1 METLFKIKE
10 KGSTVSREIIGG
22 ITTFLAMSY
31 ILAVNPGMLGSIE
44 GMSFGGVF
52 TATAISAAI
61 ATLIMAFF
69 ANMPVAL
76 ASGMGLNAFFT
87 YTVCGQ
93 MGCSP
98 WFALTAVLLEGV
110 LFIVLSFFG
119 VREAIINSIPS
130 TMKKAVAV
138 GIGLFIALIGLNNAG
153 IVTSSNGTIIG
164 FNAFD
169 KAHISAIVAIIG
181 LVITIVL
188 YILKVPGAILI
199 GIAATTVV
207 GIPFGVTTIPE
218 NFKPVSVPQA
228 PFLFRFDFSN
238 VLTLKF
244 FGVFFTFLFTDIFDT
259 IGTLMGV
266 AEQAKLIDDKGDIP
280 NVKNALLADAVG
292 TVAGACL
299 GTSTVTSYVE
309 SSAGVAAGART
320 GLSSVVTAGFFVLA
334 LLFTPLFALVPSC
347 ATAPALIFVGF
358 LMMQSVTSIKFSEIT
373 DGIPA
378 FITILVMPF
387 GYSISKGIAFGMI
400 AYVISKVAGRKAKE
414 ISPVTWILAAVFV
427 FALAIKAI

>member
-1 METLFKIKE
+1 MEKFFKIKE
-10 KGSTVSREIIGG
+10 RGSTVSREIIGG

-31 ILAVNPGMLGSIE
+31 ILAVNPGMLGGIP

-61 ATLIMAFF
+61 ATLCMAFL
-69 ANMPVAL
+69 ANLPVAL

-87 YTVCGQ
+87 YTVCGS

-110 LFIVLSFFG
+110 LFILLSVFG
-119 VREAIINSIPS
+119 VREAIIKSIPA

-153 IVTSSNGTIIG
+153 IVTSANGTIIG
-164 FNAFD
+164 FNSFD
-169 KAHISAIVAIIG
+169 MSHATALVAIIG
-181 LVITIVL
+181 LIITIVL

-199 GIAATTVV
+199 GIAATTII
-207 GIPFGVTTIPE
+207 GIPFGVTKVPD
-218 NFKPVSVPQA
+218 NFSPVSLPEK
-228 PFLFRFDFSN
+228 PFLFKFEWTGILS
-238 VLTLKF
+238 LKF

-266 AEQAKLIDDKGDIP
+266 AEQSNLKDDDGNI
-280 NVKNALLADAVG
+280 KNCKEALLADAVG

-299 GTSTVTSYVE
+299 GTSTVTSFVE
-309 SSAGVAAGART
+309 SSSGVAAGART
-320 GLSSVVTAGFFVLA
+320 GLASIVTSIFFLLA
-334 LLFTPLFALVPSC
+334 LFFTPLFALVPSC

-358 LMMQSVTSIKFSEIT
+358 LMMQSVSSIDFT
-373 DGIPA
+373 DLTEGIPA

-387 GYSISKGIAFGMI
+387 GYSISKGIAFGII
-400 AYVISKVAGRKAKE
+400 AYVIAKIAGRKIKD
-414 ISPVTWILAAVFV
+414 IPVVTWILAVVFV

>member
-1 METLFKIKE
+1 MDSLFKIKE
-10 KGSTVSREIIGG
+10 KGSTVGREIIGG

-31 ILAVNPGMLGSIE
+31 ILAVNPGMLGSVA

-52 TATAISAAI
+52 TATAVSAAI
-61 ATLIMAFF
+61 ATLVMAFF

-98 WFALTAVLLEGV
+98 WFALTAVLFEGV

-119 VREAIINSIPS
+119 VREAIIKSIPS
-130 TMKKAVAV
+130 SMKKAVAV

-153 IVTSSNGTIIG
+153 IVTNSNGTIIS

-169 KAHISAIVAIIG
+169 MKNVSAIVSVIG
-181 LVITIVL
+181 LVITIIL

-199 GIAATTVV
+199 GVAATTVV
-207 GIPFGVTTIPE
+207 GIPFGVTVIPE
-218 NFKPVSVPQA
+218 NFKAISVPET
-228 PFLFRFDFSN
+228 PFLFKFEFAG
-238 VLTLKF
+238 VLSVKF
-244 FGVFFTFLFTDIFDT
+244 FVVFFTFLFTDMFDT

-266 AEQAKLIDDKGDIP
+266 AEQGKLVDEEGNIP
-280 NVKNALLADAVG
+280 NVKNALLADAIG

-299 GTSTVTSYVE
+299 GTSTVTSSVE
-309 SSAGVAAGART
+309 SSAGVAAGAKT
-320 GLSSVVTAGFFVLA
+320 GLASVVTAGLFLLA
-334 LLFTPLFALVPSC
+334 LLFTPVFALVPSC

-358 LMMQSVTSIKFSEIT
+358 LMMQSVSSIDFGDLTE
-373 DGIPA
+373 GIPA
-378 FITILVMPF
+378 FITILVMSF
-387 GYSISKGIAFGMI
+387 SYSISKGIAFGMI
-400 AYVISKVAGRKAKE
+400 AFVIAKIAGKKARE
-414 ISPVTWILAAVFV
+414 VPLITWILAAVFV